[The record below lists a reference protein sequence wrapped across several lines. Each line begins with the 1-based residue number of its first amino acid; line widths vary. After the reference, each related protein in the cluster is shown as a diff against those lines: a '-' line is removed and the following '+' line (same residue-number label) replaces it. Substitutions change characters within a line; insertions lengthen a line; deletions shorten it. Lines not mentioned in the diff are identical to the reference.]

1 MARCLSISPCRFL
14 RMSSLP
20 TLSLP
25 SADDAAAPAG
35 APAPAP
41 TRSARW
47 LREPLLHFL
56 LLGGL
61 LFALD
66 HWWFGSA
73 DGADVIVVGA
83 EVEAEA
89 RRVFEGARGR
99 APTPDEMLALRQAWL
114 DNELLYREGLS
125 LQLDKGDKAIRERV
139 IFKALSLVDA
149 GLPRPQADDTVL
161 RAWFEARR
169 AQYDEPTRYDF
180 QEAVPVAGQSEA
192 AVRALVDQLNKGQ
205 PGELQAGLRV
215 FKGRPLA
222 NVIDGY
228 GEELAKVFDTLPAGE
243 WRALRSK
250 DGWRAMRVEATSP
263 GRPASY
269 EALRGVL
276 RQDWTDARMAELR
289 TQAVRALAGKYTLRH
304 ETAAASTA
312 VAAASAGGAAR

>member
-1 MARCLSISPCRFL
+1 MNSLGMTSSPLPAEARP
-14 RMSSLP
+14 
-20 TLSLP
+20 
-25 SADDAAAPAG
+25 AAGP
-35 APAPAP
+35 
-41 TRSARW
+41 RW

-66 HWWFGSA
+66 HWLVGSG
-73 DGADVIVVGA
+73 DGPDVIVVGA
-83 EVEAEA
+83 EVDEEA

-99 APTPDEMLALRQAWL
+99 APTPAEQLGLRQAWL

-139 IFKALSLVDA
+139 IFKALSTVDA
-149 GLPRPQADDTVL
+149 GLQRPVADDATL

-169 AQYDEPTRYDF
+169 AQYDEPARYDF
-180 QEAVPVAGQSEA
+180 QEAVPVGPPSEA

-222 NVIDGY
+222 NVIEGY
-228 GEELAKVFDTLPAGE
+228 GEELAKAFDSLPAGE

-250 DGWRAMRVEATSP
+250 DGWRAMRIEAATP
-263 GRPASY
+263 ARPASY

-276 RQDWTDARMAELR
+276 QQDWTDARMAELR
-289 TQAVRALAGKYTLRH
+289 THAVRALAGKYRVRH
-304 ETAAASTA
+304 AD
-312 VAAASAGGAAR
+312 AAASAR